1 MLEAIRVFIA
11 ICIAVT
17 LNQPEWREIFLPE
30 SKPTVV
36 ILADSSHSME
46 TRDVIDPAN
55 PSADA
60 KSRAEMVAPIT
71 DPAAWSDLAK
81 KMEIAVEPFSSSQQ
95 PPEEGTDLNSALAQA
110 AEKHP
115 RLSAVVLLSDGD
127 WNTGEPPAHAAT
139 RLRMRGVP
147 VFTVP
152 LGAETRL
159 PDVELSSFEV
169 PTFAIA
175 GKPLRMPFTIE
186 SSLPRDEAATIEM
199 KSSTGEVITKSVVI
213 PAMSRLQDVI
223 TWKPDR
229 PGEVQLTLTVPK
241 TGAELFLENNSIEA
255 PLTIRKEQLHVLV
268 VEVFSSLGVSVSA
281 QRPGARPRSGGQLP
295 ALPARSRDA
304 GFRSRITCPHSPR
317 TRSCRNTTSSFSATS
332 ESARAS

>member
-1 MLEAIRVFIA
+1 
-11 ICIAVT
+11 
-17 LNQPEWREIFLPE
+17 
-30 SKPTVV
+30 
-36 ILADSSHSME
+36 
-46 TRDVIDPAN
+46 
-55 PSADA
+55 
-60 KSRAEMVAPIT
+60 
-71 DPAAWSDLAK
+71 
-81 KMEIAVEPFSSSQQ
+81 
-95 PPEEGTDLNSALAQA
+95 
-110 AEKHP
+110 
-115 RLSAVVLLSDGD
+115 
-127 WNTGEPPAHAAT
+127 
-139 RLRMRGVP
+139 MRGVP

-199 KSSTGEVITKSVVI
+199 KSSTGEVITKSIVI

-268 VEVFSSLGVSVSA
+268 VESFPRWEYRYLRNALERDPGVEVNCLLFQPDLGT
-281 QRPGARPRSGGQLP
+281 PGSGHGYLP
-295 ALPARSRDA
+295 AFPKDEELAKYDVVFLGDVGVGKGLLTVGAMRLPAKA
-304 GFRSRITCPHSPR
+304 GP
-317 TRSCRNTTSSFSATS
+317 
-332 ESARAS
+332 